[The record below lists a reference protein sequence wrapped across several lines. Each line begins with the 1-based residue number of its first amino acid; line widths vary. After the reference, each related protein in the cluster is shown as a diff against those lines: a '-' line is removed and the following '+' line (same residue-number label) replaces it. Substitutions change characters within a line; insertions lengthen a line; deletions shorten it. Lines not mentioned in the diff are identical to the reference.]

1 MSAIPTRRR
10 NRTLAMSMTTLLV
23 AAITPVLGWV
33 GVRAV
38 LDSTGGKDALAD
50 NLPVQSFPAT
60 PSALYATVDSAG
72 VLSSVT
78 VFVMSPTG
86 VGGSII
92 SMPTNADVGFA
103 PDARRSLQT
112 VWTEEGVDGLTFAI
126 ESLINISPN
135 VVAMNDPAQAQVFLE
150 PYAPY
155 TVALVSDVVP
165 DQGENDQQPVG
176 AGTAVLDSATS
187 VRVLTAG
194 AGTGVESTRQ
204 GNLDAFWQAFA
215 TSIGGGR
222 AIEAGVDLAV
232 PPATFDDFVK
242 RFLAAPVQSRGLAVK
257 SLTGEDNPTGADV
270 VELDRSDSVFVF
282 ASIAPGSIG
291 AATNNPTYRIEAPP
305 GYDLQVKLTIDR
317 LLFLQANVVSVD
329 TTGDLRSDTVFYVP
343 DEANVNRVAVADEI
357 FGTIQYGEPTVRID
371 GVDVTV
377 VLGTDYLESVET

>member
-1 MSAIPTRRR
+1 VSAIPERRR
-10 NRTLAMSMTTLLV
+10 NRTLAMSITTLLV
-23 AAITPVLGWV
+23 LAITPLVGWI
-33 GVRAV
+33 GVRGV

-50 NLPVQSFPAT
+50 NLPVQTFPST
-60 PSALYATVDSAG
+60 PSALYATVDTAG
-72 VLSSVT
+72 ALSSVT
-78 VFVMSPTG
+78 VFVLSPTG

-92 SMPTNADVGFA
+92 SLPTNADVGFS

-112 VWTEEGVDGLTFAI
+112 VWAEEGQDGLSFAI
-126 ESLINISPN
+126 ESLINIGPN
-135 VVAMNDPAQAQVFLE
+135 VVSINDPAQAQVFLE

-155 TVALVSDVVP
+155 TVDLVSDVVP
-165 DQGENDQQPVG
+165 DQGENDQQPITK
-176 AGTAVLDSATS
+176 GTAVLDSATA

-194 AGTGVESTRQ
+194 AGTGVESARQ

-222 AIEAGVDLAV
+222 AIEAGVDLTVA
-232 PPATFDDFVK
+232 PPTFDDFVK
-242 RFLAAPVQSRGLAVK
+242 RFLAAPVKARGLAVK
-257 SLTGEDNPTGADV
+257 PLTGEDNPTGADV

-291 AATNNPTYRIEAPP
+291 AATNNPRYRLEAPP
-305 GYDLQVKLTIDR
+305 GYDLQVKLTIDK
-317 LLFLQANVVSVD
+317 LLFLQANVISVD
-329 TTGDLRSDTVFYVP
+329 TTADLRADTVFLVP
-343 DEANVNRVAVADEI
+343 DDADRNRVAVADGI

>member
-10 NRTLAMSMTTLLV
+10 NRTLAMSLTTLLV
-23 AAITPVLGWV
+23 VAITPLLGWV

-38 LDSTGGKDALAD
+38 LDSTGGRDALAD
-50 NLPVQSFPAT
+50 NLPVQTFPST

-78 VFVMSPTG
+78 MFVMSPAG

-92 SMPTNADVGFA
+92 AIPTNADIGFSA
-103 PDARRSLQT
+103 DARRSLQQ
-112 VWTEEGVDGLTFAI
+112 VWTEEGVDGLSFAI
-126 ESLINISPN
+126 ESLINIQPN
-135 VVAMNDPAQAQVFLE
+135 VVSINDPAQAQVFLQ

-155 TVALVSDVVP
+155 TVDLATDVVP
-165 DQGENDQQPVG
+165 DAGENDQQPIA

-194 AGTGVESTRQ
+194 AGAGVENQRQ

-222 AIEAGVDLAV
+222 AIDAGTDLSVA
-232 PPATFDDFVK
+232 PQTFDEFVK
-242 RFLAAPVQSRGLAVK
+242 RLVAAPVGSRGLAVK
-257 SLTGEDNPTGADV
+257 ALTGEKNPTGADV
-270 VELDRSDSVFVF
+270 VELDRSDAVFVF

-291 AATNNPTYRIEAPP
+291 AATNNPRYRLEAPP
-305 GYDLQVKLTIDR
+305 GHDLQVKLTIDK
-317 LLFLQANVVSVD
+317 LLFLGANVVSVD
-329 TTGDLRSDTVFYVP
+329 ATGDLRSDTVFLVP
-343 DEANVNRVAVADEI
+343 DDADRNRVSVADEL

-377 VLGTDYLESVET
+377 VLGTDYLESVDT